1 MFEEIGERNAG
12 LGGGLRWDGSHPHYP
27 RTRSRCFALAR
38 LVTRAERHRIDDLDP
53 ATTRAGA
60 KARANVDDP
69 AHSLRQTS
77 GSSHRSGS
85 GTPATA
91 AGRSISHVTSRHVV
105 PVVLYGDRP
114 AATLAA
120 LLEFQQVQ
128 QRGPD
133 AGAQFGICLRS
144 AAALHRHAFGAWSRL
159 TWQMYPVS
167 GSRAGDDLGV
177 QAVGGSAILHLAGEQ
192 DRWPDQVVATGSQQN
207 LTSDALYG
215 DRQPR

>member
-1 MFEEIGERNAG
+1 MGRTPTTRVHDLVVSRWRGWSRALSGIESMISIQQQLE
-12 LGGGLRWDGSHPHYP
+12 LGLRRAPTSMTRLTHFGRHPEVP
-27 RTRSRCFALAR
+27 T
-38 LVTRAERHRIDDLDP
+38 VPVAEP
-53 ATTRAGA
+53 Q
-60 KARANVDDP
+60 
-69 AHSLRQTS
+69 RQRRDAQS
-77 GSSHRSGS
+77 
-85 GTPATA
+85 
-91 AGRSISHVTSRHVV
+91 VTSRHVV